1 MYLFTLFYDNILHI
15 FNIADIWLHVKLI
28 ICTYLLCFC
37 VKYILFLNLTTYLL
51 VITIEE
57 QFKVILYIQ
66 VSDAIAF
73 CRLPQKRYR
82 TVVKRSDIRN
92 YILHRQ
98 GIGKS
103 HFPKKP
109 KSFCLYFYRIMR
121 KERRYVKDTG
131 FPPFFLL
138 SQCSKFFV

>member
-28 ICTYLLCFC
+28 ICTFLLCFC

-73 CRLPQKRYR
+73 CRLT
-82 TVVKRSDIRN
+82 TVNHIFS
-92 YILHRQ
+92 YY
-98 GIGKS
+98 S
-103 HFPKKP
+103 
-109 KSFCLYFYRIMR
+109 LYFCDLVVCILY
-121 KERRYVKDTG
+121 
-131 FPPFFLL
+131 
-138 SQCSKFFV
+138 